1 MAANDADT
9 RPDFAAG
16 VSMRDVP
23 DGGSLLGR
31 LGDDE
36 VLLVR
41 TGGELFAVG
50 PRCTHYKGPL
60 AEGLV
65 VGDTVR
71 CPWHHACFNLRTGEP
86 VRAPAL
92 DPIACWRVER
102 QGDTVFIR
110 EKLSPTIPPE
120 VRDNPESVVIIGGG
134 AAGMAAQDMLRRKG
148 YDGPITMI
156 SADGDVPVD
165 RPNLSKDFLAG
176 TAQDDWIPV
185 WPAEHY
191 AEQRVDLRLNTSV
204 TSIDVDSRQVLLSD
218 GSSHPF
224 GALLIAT
231 GAEPVKLNVPGIDT
245 ARIHYL
251 RTFAD
256 SRAIVSATQDAKRV
270 AVIGASF
277 IALEVAASLR
287 NRNIEIEIIA
297 PDRVP
302 LERVMGAEIGRVIQ
316 KIHES
321 HGVQFHL
328 GETVN
333 RIDGRVLTLSSGARV
348 DADLIIAGIGV
359 RPATAIAEQA
369 GLAIDRGVAV
379 NEFLETSVPGIYA
392 AGDIARWPHAQTGDR
407 IRVEHWV
414 HAERQGQTAARNILG
429 HRERF
434 ACVPFFWSQHYD
446 VTINYVG
453 HAEGWDRVDIDGNLD
468 DHDARV
474 SYLRGDTVL
483 AVATIG
489 RDLDS
494 LKAEVNLERS
504 A

>member
-1 MAANDADT
+1 
-9 RPDFAAG
+9 
-16 VSMRDVP
+16 
-23 DGGSLLGR
+23 
-31 LGDDE
+31 
-36 VLLVR
+36 
-41 TGGELFAVG
+41 
-50 PRCTHYKGPL
+50 
-60 AEGLV
+60 
-65 VGDTVR
+65 
-71 CPWHHACFNLRTGEP
+71 
-86 VRAPAL
+86 
-92 DPIACWRVER
+92 
-102 QGDTVFIR
+102 
-110 EKLSPTIPPE
+110 
-120 VRDNPESVVIIGGG
+120 
-134 AAGMAAQDMLRRKG
+134 MAAQDMLRRKG
-148 YDGPITMI
+148 YDGPIAMI

-191 AEQRVDLRLNTSV
+191 AEQHVDLMLNTSV
-204 TSIDVDSRQVLLSD
+204 TSIDVDRRQVLLSD
-218 GSSHPF
+218 GSSRAF

-231 GAEPVKLNVPGIDT
+231 GAEPVHLNVPGTDT

-256 SRAIVSATQDAKRV
+256 SRAIVAATQDAKRV

-287 NRNIEIEIIA
+287 NRNVEIDVIA

-321 HGVQFHL
+321 HGVTFHL

-348 DADLIIAGIGV
+348 DADMIVAGIGV
-359 RPATAIAEQA
+359 RPATALAEQA

-392 AGDIARWPHAQTGDR
+392 AGDIARWPDVHTGDK

-414 HAERQGQTAARNILG
+414 HAERQGQTAARNMLG

-468 DHDARV
+468 DHEARV
-474 SYLRGDTVL
+474 SYLRGDKVL